1 MNCSCD
7 AETLRWLLHLPLALL
22 SVPVSLVGCSVVLSG
37 LVMAVLFRECQFPKV
52 ITQVGLMLMEAPCYV
67 MRTCYRD
74 PKTATCEE
82 PQAREIAHRI
92 FDKLPEPVPPSSFS
106 TTFSSGKS
114 GSGTSSNPSSSLT
127 SVSSFS
133 PSQTTF
139 TYEELSAAT
148 DKFSTVNLLG
158 EGGYGYVYKG
168 KLTDGRE
175 VAIKMFKGD
184 KSWAADTE
192 LQAEAAVISRVH
204 HRHLVSLVGLSVGQ
218 EKVMLVFEFV
228 PNKTLQFHLHEC
240 NDIMDWPTRLKV
252 ALGSAKG
259 LAYLHEECHPRIVH
273 RDVKSSNI
281 LLDYSFEPKVGD
293 FGLAKYIS
301 DDNTHV
307 STRVMGTVGY
317 LAPEYAMTGQ
327 LTDKSDVFSFG
338 VMLLELISGKRP
350 VMRNDTLHT
359 AQSLVDW
366 ARPLMAQATVDGN
379 FEILVDPRLENN
391 YDHEEMK
398 RMIACA
404 GACMHFFAAKRPNMS
419 EVVRVLEGVIPPDE
433 YIRSIV
439 QFYQTPVS
447 VLLGIPSDNSSS
459 QES

>member
-7 AETLRWLLHLPLALL
+7 AQTLRWLLRLPLALL

-37 LVMAVLFRECQFPKV
+37 LVMAVVFRECQFPKV

-74 PKTATCEE
+74 QTATREE

-92 FDKLPEPVPPSSFS
+92 FDKLPEPVPLSSFS

-127 SVSSFS
+127 SLSSFS

-148 DKFSTVNLLG
+148 DKFSTANLLG

-168 KLTDGRE
+168 KLSDGRE
-175 VAIKMFKGD
+175 VAIKMLKGD
-184 KSWAADTE
+184 KSWAAENE

-240 NDIMDWPTRLKV
+240 NNIMDWPTRLKV

-281 LLDYSFEPKVGD
+281 LLDYSFESKVGD

-366 ARPLMAQATVDGN
+366 ARPLMAQASVDGN

-404 GACMHFFAAKRPNMS
+404 GRCMHFFAPKRPHMS
-419 EVVRVLEGVIPPDE
+419 EVVRVLEGVVPPDE
-433 YIRSIV
+433 YIRGIV

-459 QES
+459 RES